1 MNLSGVR
8 DELRDYLFVK
18 DVQFASGTGLKSRFS
33 LKVWLRRR
41 SSRIDNELPWGTL
54 KGEAKCCVPSP
65 REPVNGGQRDAD
77 SGRWSDSLVIRTLGC

>member
-18 DVQFASGTGLKSRFS
+18 DVQFASGMGLKSRFA
-33 LKVWLRRR
+33 LNVWLGKR

-54 KGEAKCCVPSP
+54 KGEAKCCVLKPWSLST
-65 REPVNGGQRDAD
+65 ETGGTRILA
-77 SGRWSDSLVIRTLGC
+77 GGPIHWLLEL